1 MLGSDVPFSSW
12 ANQPFEIQN
21 FLSPFTSAILRLAC
35 STSRTVMFRLLR
47 RLFSFSPA
55 GTALLASFWT
65 VGLFSLVASRRD
77 AEFGIGRIESCRFL
91 NSPDCKLLLIRFA
104 RSVWISANPD
114 YRNVLLST
122 MREIVSRLRKM
133 I

>member
-47 RLFSFSPA
+47 RPFSFSPA

-65 VGLFSLVASRRD
+65 VELFSLVASRRD
-77 AEFGIGRIESCRFL
+77 AEFRDREDR
-91 NSPDCKLLLIRFA
+91 KLPLLE
-104 RSVWISANPD
+104 
-114 YRNVLLST
+114 L
-122 MREIVSRLRKM
+122 SRLQPSSYKVRAQCMDQCKP
-133 I
+133 